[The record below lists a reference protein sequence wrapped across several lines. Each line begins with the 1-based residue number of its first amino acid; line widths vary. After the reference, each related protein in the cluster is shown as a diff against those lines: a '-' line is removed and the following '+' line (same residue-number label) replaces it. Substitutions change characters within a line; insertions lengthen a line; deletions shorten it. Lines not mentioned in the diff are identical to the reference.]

1 MASRLPASL
10 RDEAIWQYH
19 IVGRGLVLWGA
30 GHSFHYIRYAEFAS
44 QEGVLQ
50 LLGWSAILTL
60 LDAYSPAREALVFAE
75 YLDSFEVYRIEAD
88 ARLTVLRTEPL
99 PPQSKPATRHKS
111 GSSRGK

>member
-1 MASRLPASL
+1 MASRMPASL

-19 IVGRGLVLWGA
+19 IVGRGLVFSSA
-30 GHSFHYIRYAEFAS
+30 DHSFRYVPYAELAS

-50 LLGWSAILTL
+50 LSGWTAILTL
-60 LDAYSPAREALVFAE
+60 LDAYNPVREALVFAE
-75 YLDSFEVYRIEAD
+75 YLDSFEVLRIEAD